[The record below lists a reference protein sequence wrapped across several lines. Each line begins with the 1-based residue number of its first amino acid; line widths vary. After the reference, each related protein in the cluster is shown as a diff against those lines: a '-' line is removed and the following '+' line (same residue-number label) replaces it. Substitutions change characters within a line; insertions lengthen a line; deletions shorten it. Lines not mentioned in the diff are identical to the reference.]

1 MLSLIKA
8 FFMML
13 KAHKGQIDKAGKPYM
28 FHPINVALGVRGVRA
43 KTVALLHDILEDSNL
58 YSFDDF
64 DFLDNEQ
71 REAILLLTHKKEQ
84 NYFDYINNIKTNK
97 IATAVKLSDLRHN
110 SDLNRLKNITGK
122 DIERKNK
129 YLQAIN
135 ILSKST
141 DTLN

>member
-64 DFLDNEQ
+64 DFLD
-71 REAILLLTHKKEQ
+71 L
-84 NYFDYINNIKTNK
+84 
-97 IATAVKLSDLRHN
+97 LRHHN
-110 SDLNRLKNITGK
+110 DGDGLPRKKNQT
-122 DIERKNK
+122 
-129 YLQAIN
+129 QASI
-135 ILSKST
+135 K
-141 DTLN
+141 